1 MIELARPQD
10 RAAVSRLARQIH
22 GMHVAWR
29 PDIYEMVE
37 ERFPQEYFD
46 RAVQRRELYVAVLE
60 QQVVGYVLL
69 SFRNA
74 AWPGVVSRRIMCIDE
89 FCVEE
94 SLRRHGIGTQMLSE
108 IKVLAKAFGCTD
120 LQLSV
125 YPQNDDAVGF
135 YQKNG
140 FMIQDIKM
148 QMKL

>member
-1 MIELARPQD
+1 ML
-10 RAAVSRLARQIH
+10 
-22 GMHVAWR
+22 
-29 PDIYEMVE
+29 
-37 ERFPQEYFD
+37 
-46 RAVQRRELYVAVLE
+46 
-60 QQVVGYVLL
+60 
-69 SFRNA
+69 
-74 AWPGVVSRRIMCIDE
+74 IDE

-140 FMIQDIKM
+140 LMIQDIKM

>member
-1 MIELARPQD
+1 MIQLARPQD
-10 RAAVSRLARQIH
+10 RGAVSRLARQIH
-22 GMHVAWR
+22 ELHVSWR
-29 PDIYEMVE
+29 PDIYEMSDE
-37 ERFPQEYFD
+37 LFPQERYEE
-46 RAVQRRELYVAVLE
+46 AVRNRELYVAIVE
-60 QQVVGYVLL
+60 DQVVGYVLVKI
-69 SFRNA
+69 RKAEWNGIV
-74 AWPGVVSRRIMCIDE
+74 PRKIMLIDE

-94 SLRRHGIGTQMLSE
+94 SMRRHGIGTQMLHE

-140 FMIQDIKM
+140 LLIQDFKM